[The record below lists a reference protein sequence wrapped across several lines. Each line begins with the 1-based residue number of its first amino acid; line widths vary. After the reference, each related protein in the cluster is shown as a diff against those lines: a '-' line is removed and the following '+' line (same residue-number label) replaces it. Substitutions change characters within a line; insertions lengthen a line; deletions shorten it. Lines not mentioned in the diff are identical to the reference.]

1 VHFPSPTLSSPLN
14 PPPGTSSGI
23 GREVVNLL
31 AEKGYHVLAGVRRQ
45 ENITEWNQIS
55 ERRQHHI
62 HPVMLD
68 VTNKKHVDNAV
79 TEIKRYLREHGD
91 LRFAGLVNN
100 AGVGMHMPIEN
111 HDMDDVRHMF
121 ETNLLGPLY
130 LTQKLLPL
138 IRRDK
143 GRIIF
148 ISSLAGR
155 ITQPKEGIYSATKV
169 GVEAVGDALRQELLP
184 YDCSV
189 SLVEPGFVMTP
200 ILSKILHSEEMGN
213 STVAAET
220 YSRYYT
226 KKYFDIFQFGIHH
239 AGDVTRVA
247 RKVFAALTDARPK
260 TRYATAN
267 FMMVPTWLA
276 IRAQQFIP
284 DRLMDKILTQ

>member
-1 VHFPSPTLSSPLN
+1 LNSPS
-14 PPPGTSSGI
+14 GTSTGI

-31 AEKGYHVLAGVRRQ
+31 AKNGYHVFAGVRRK
-45 ENITEWNQIS
+45 ESANEWNIIS
-55 ERRQHHI
+55 KRRQHQI

-68 VTNKKHVDNAV
+68 LTLKDQIDNVV
-79 TEIKRYLREHGD
+79 TEIERFSGEHANMK
-91 LRFAGLVNN
+91 FAGLVSN
-100 AGVGMHMPIEN
+100 AGIGCHRPIEH
-111 HDMDDVRHMF
+111 HDMDDVRNMF

-130 LTQKLLPL
+130 LTQKLLPI

-148 ISSLAGR
+148 TSSLAGR
-155 ITQPKEGIYSATKV
+155 ITQPKEGIYSATKS

-184 YDCSV
+184 YECSV

-200 ILSKILHSEEMGN
+200 ILSKILHSEEVAN
-213 STVAAET
+213 STMAAQT
-220 YSRYYT
+220 YPRYYT
-226 KKYFDIFQFGIHH
+226 KKYFDIFNFGINH

-247 RKVFAALTDARPK
+247 RQVLAALTDIRPK
-260 TRYATAN
+260 TRYATTN

-276 IRAQQFIP
+276 IQAKQLIP